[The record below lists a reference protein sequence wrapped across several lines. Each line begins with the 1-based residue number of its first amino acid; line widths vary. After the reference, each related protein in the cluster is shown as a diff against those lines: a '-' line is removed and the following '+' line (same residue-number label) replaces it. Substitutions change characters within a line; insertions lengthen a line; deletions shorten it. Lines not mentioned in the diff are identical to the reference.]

1 MLRAK
6 HEGLDGSREEETTGA
21 GSVSG
26 FHEGQSAG
34 TGFYTQRPEMEGIS
48 PLRFRF

>member
-34 TGFYTQRPEMEGIS
+34 TGFLYPKTGNGRDFTFEI
-48 PLRFRF
+48 